1 MSIPDTQNLKFKN
14 MDFHKVEFDDIDDM
28 ERDRLAELVQEFA
41 KAQEQN
47 LSELEEVES
56 EIKEFSE
63 FESEIT
69 DEIIEYS
76 SLSEEAASA
85 LPFSEKRALLDDL
98 NATEEAAEEDSEDAK
113 FEDRGTR
120 GETQTEGDE
129 GGVPEHVEQ
138 AFSGI
143 SGVQL

>member
-1 MSIPDTQNLKFKN
+1 

-28 ERDRLAELVQEFA
+28 ERDRLAELVREFA

-98 NATEEAAEEDSEDAK
+98 NATEEAAEEDSENAK

>member
-1 MSIPDTQNLKFKN
+1 

-28 ERDRLAELVQEFA
+28 ERARLAELVREFA

-56 EIKEFSE
+56 ETKEFSE

>member
-1 MSIPDTQNLKFKN
+1 MSIPDTQNLKFRN

>member
-1 MSIPDTQNLKFKN
+1 

-98 NATEEAAEEDSEDAK
+98 NATEESAEDGGEDGDGSK

>member
-1 MSIPDTQNLKFKN
+1 